1 MSLTLLPEEI
11 QRKII
16 IMCEKSNAVRNI
28 SITSKSFYSLGI
40 QKHFIPKAIEY
51 YFSLDDDDFEYQKE
65 NREAIYKGHIGFIER
80 ISRQMNVSP
89 FVYYCI
95 DILDNI
101 SQISGDYSIYD
112 ATHEYYRIKKS
123 KYEYKTLGFM
133 NLSEFDR
140 LAHDDNDKLCNIWK
154 NTKWC
159 YVRQYFQN
167 ASLTLKA
174 LI

>member
-28 SITSKSFYSLGI
+28 SITSKSFHSLGI
-40 QKHFIPKAIEY
+40 QKHLIPKGIEY
-51 YFSLDDDDFEYQKE
+51 FYSLDDEDCNDRKS
-65 NREAIYKGHIGFIER
+65 IYLSNKRTTER
-80 ISRQMNVSP
+80 ICSGINVAP
-89 FVYYCI
+89 FVYNCI

-101 SQISGDYSIYD
+101 SLIIGDHSVYD
-112 ATHEYYRIKKS
+112 TTYHHYRIKKT
-123 KYEYKTLGFM
+123 KYEYKNLGFM
-133 NLSEFDR
+133 NLCEFD
-140 LAHDDNDKLCNIWK
+140 DSCNNKNDKLTNIWK

-159 YVRQYFQN
+159 FVRQYFQN
-167 ASLTLKA
+167 NNLTLKA